1 MLFTA
6 VNSGSNMNYDYFA
19 QMEDGSLSK
28 AQTET
33 EQDFMERILSAVF
46 SEKVNGHS
54 HQFNDRLSPRLCA
67 CSAERRSLSVSFCAE
82 EWMLNPN
89 GTLHGGISSTAVD
102 IVMSV
107 LTRFL
112 MKKRNTVT
120 VQLNLNFLKVIHC
133 GETFTVHV
141 MADHAGHR
149 CVMTHAY
156 VTTEA
161 SDKPI
166 ITATGVLM

>member
-1 MLFTA
+1 
-6 VNSGSNMNYDYFA
+6 MNYEYFA
-19 QMEDGSLSK
+19 QMEDGSLIK
-28 AQTET
+28 AETET
-33 EQDFMERILSAVF
+33 EQDFMERVLSAVF
-46 SEKVNGHS
+46 SEKGNAQTHRFNECFNP
-54 HQFNDRLSPRLCA
+54 QFCA

-112 MKKRNTVT
+112 AKKRNTVT
-120 VQLNLNFLKVIHC
+120 VQLNINFLKVIHR

-141 MADHAGHR
+141 VADHAGRR
-149 CVMTHAY
+149 CVMTHAH

-161 SDKPI
+161 SDKPV

>member
-1 MLFTA
+1 
-6 VNSGSNMNYDYFA
+6 MNYDYFS
-19 QMEDGSLSK
+19 QLEDGTLTKEDS
-28 AQTET
+28 ET
-33 EQDFMERILSAVF
+33 EQVFMERILSAVF
-46 SEKVNGHS
+46 SESSEEQNGR
-54 HQFNDRLSPRLCA
+54 FNDRLNPQFCA
-67 CSAERRSLSVSFCAE
+67 CSAEHRSLSVSFSTE

-89 GTLHGGISSTAVD
+89 GTLHGGVSSAAVD

-112 MKKRNTVT
+112 AKRRNAVT
-120 VQLNLNFLKVIHC
+120 VQLNTNFQKVIHR

-141 MADHAGHR
+141 VADHAGRR

-156 VTTEA
+156 VTTDN
-161 SDKPI
+161 SDKPV